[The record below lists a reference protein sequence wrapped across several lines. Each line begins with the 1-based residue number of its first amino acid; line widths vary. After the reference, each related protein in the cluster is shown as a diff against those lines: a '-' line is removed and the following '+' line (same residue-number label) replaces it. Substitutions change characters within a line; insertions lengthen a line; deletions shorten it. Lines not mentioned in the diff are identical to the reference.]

1 MANVNSPGFC
11 FVLCFLFLALLKQRG
26 SLMPFKREKKWLP
39 APSLA
44 CAGHNSN
51 SVKLS
56 GDSGHELTSPQF
68 KPERKGSLLKCKY
81 QSLALA
87 SILSQK
93 GTGMY
98 FA

>member
-1 MANVNSPGFC
+1 MF
-11 FVLCFLFLALLKQRG
+11 FVFGTAEAARLINAFQEK
-26 SLMPFKREKKWLP
+26 KKKWLP